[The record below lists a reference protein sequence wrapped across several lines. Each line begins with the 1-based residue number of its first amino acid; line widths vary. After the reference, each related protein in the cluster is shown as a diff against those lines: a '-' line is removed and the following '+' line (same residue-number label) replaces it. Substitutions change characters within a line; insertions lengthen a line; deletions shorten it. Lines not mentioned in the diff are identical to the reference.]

1 MATSSPRSVDTRMVS
16 TSRWVNVAVTVAVTG
31 RPVSGSAEATR
42 SPTSTS
48 SMGLAVPSA
57 MSTSVPAGKHPNRE
71 TSVTDDSA
79 PAPAPVKPPKTA
91 PPPVALRNPPT
102 VCGPGPVR

>member
-1 MATSSPRSVDTRMVS
+1 MATSSPRSVVIRRVS
-16 TSRWVNVAVTVAVTG
+16 TSRWVNVAVTVAVAG

-42 SPTSTS
+42 SPASTS

-57 MSTSVPAGKHPNRE
+57 MSTRVPAGKHPNRE
-71 TSVTDDSA
+71 TFVTDDSA

-91 PPPVALRNPPT
+91 PPPVAPRNPPT